1 MDQQVKP
8 AASAYRLPIARWE
21 FIAIVAALMAVNA
34 LAIDV
39 MLPGLQQIG
48 ESLGVADENTRQYV
62 ISAYIAGLGIATLV
76 FGPLSDRFGRKPP
89 LIAGLAVYIVAS
101 FAAAAVESFT
111 LMLVL
116 RVIQGFGAA
125 STRVI
130 AVSAVR
136 DAFGGRA
143 MAEVMSLVFVVFMV
157 VPIIAPGIGQLIM
170 LAYDW
175 HWIFIM
181 MGVLTTLIALWTW
194 LRMPETLHEEYRRP
208 FTVAA
213 TLDAFRIVLTTRR
226 SLWYTLAMTIMFG
239 ALFGFIN
246 QAQQIY
252 QGIYGVGALFP
263 VFFGVVAGFMAVSNF
278 LNSRMVGRYGMRR
291 LSHTALMGFIVVNAV
306 SLALSW
312 FAGPLPLWLFTGLF
326 GLAMIHFSWI
336 GSNFNAMAME
346 PVGHVAGAASSVQGF
361 ITTIGSGIVG
371 ALIGQA
377 FDGTTTPLAAGYF
390 FTAVLGLGCV
400 LVAERGVL
408 FRSLNA
414 PTK

>member
-8 AASAYRLPIARWE
+8 AADSYRLPIPRWE

-62 ISAYIAGLGIATLV
+62 ISVYLAGMGLATLF

-89 LIAGLAVYIVAS
+89 LLAGLAIYVVAAFS
-101 FAAAAVESFT
+101 AAFADSFT
-111 LMLVL
+111 LMLAL
-116 RVIQGFGAA
+116 RFMQGIGAA
-125 STRVI
+125 ATRVI

-136 DAFGGRA
+136 DSFGGRA

-157 VPIIAPGIGQLIM
+157 VPIIAPGLGQLIM
-170 LAYDW
+170 LGYDW

-181 MGVLTTLIALWTW
+181 MGTLTLAVMSWMWFRL
-194 LRMPETLHEEYRRP
+194 PETLHEEYRRP
-208 FTVAA
+208 FTLKAIA
-213 TLDAFRIVLTTRR
+213 GAFWIVLSTRR
-226 SLWYTLAMTIMFG
+226 SLWYTLAQTIMFG
-239 ALFGFIN
+239 AMFGFIN

-278 LNSRMVGRYGMRR
+278 LNSRMVGRFGMRR
-291 LSHTALMGFIVVNAV
+291 LSHTALLGFITVNTVAF
-306 SLALSW
+306 LLSW
-312 FAGPLPLWLFTGLF
+312 LAGPLPLWLFTGLF
-326 GLAMIHFSWI
+326 GLAMVHFSWI

-346 PVGHVAGAASSVQGF
+346 PVGHVAGSASSVQGF
-361 ITTIGSGIVG
+361 IQTVCSAAIG
-371 ALIGQA
+371 AAIGQA

-390 FTAVLGLGCV
+390 VTSLLGLCCV
-400 LVAERGVL
+400 LIAEKGVL
-408 FRSLNA
+408 FRPANP